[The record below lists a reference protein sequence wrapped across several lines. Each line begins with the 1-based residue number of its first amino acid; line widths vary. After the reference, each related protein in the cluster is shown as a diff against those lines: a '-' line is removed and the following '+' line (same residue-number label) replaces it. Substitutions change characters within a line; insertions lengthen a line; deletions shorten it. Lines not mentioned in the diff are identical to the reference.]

1 MIYKIDIKKIV
12 DDNMHVTGWVLP
24 NDINEKVIFE
34 VYDDKNKLLDNFKLV
49 SLKRQDV
56 ETIYLKKEV
65 EGLKLGFDLTFPYQG
80 NDVYFL
86 VIKTPERTVRLKLD
100 RNEEHKF
107 NSFRHKKKE
116 ALLSYFTKETLK
128 RAFEY
133 LKREGIFNFIKKSKR
148 KIGGIYVDYDYNE
161 WYTLTK
167 VTEDEIKRQNE
178 TSNQF
183 KILPFFSIVIPI
195 YNTPKHFLKLLLLSI
210 LNQTYKNYEV
220 CILDATDYKD
230 DIIKDKPKEFFND
243 FEKLYN
249 REYRDIY
256 KKEFNEIFKIKY
268 DDKNLSIAYN
278 TNAAIDMASGDYI
291 VLSDHDDELTLD
303 ALYEN
308 AKVINQNIDVELI
321 YSDEDKVDTKN
332 NTYSEPHFKSDFNL
346 DMLLSVNYF
355 CHLTV
360 IKKGL
365 LDKLKNIDNEYER
378 NEYNGA
384 QDYDLF
390 LRLVNIIIDECGD
403 DYNALINK
411 KIHHI
416 RKVLYHWRC
425 YPGSTSQ
432 NPESKTYAFEN
443 GKKAIA
449 DFYKR
454 THIKFPKVVS
464 VEEGFDKGIYHTI
477 FEVEDRPLVSIII
490 PNKDHIE
497 DLDLAISSVNKG
509 NYKNIEFIIV
519 ENNSTEKKTFLYYEE
534 MLKVYKN
541 TTVIKYEGKF
551 NYSKINNF
559 AVPYARG
566 EYLLFLNNDVE
577 MINPNAINELL
588 SYIVRPD
595 VGAVGAKLLYKDKTI
610 QHAGVIL
617 GFGGI
622 AGHTFIGILDN
633 DHSYMNRSQTTQD
646 LNAVTAACLMTKKSL
661 FIEVGG
667 FTEILEVAFN
677 DIDLCMKIREKNKLV
692 VYNPYASFFHYESK
706 TRGLEDTEEKVKRF
720 NKEVAI
726 FASRYQDKLSSGD
739 EYYNPNLTLRKS
751 DFSLRN
757 LQYEKIGE
765 PYPLP
770 KEIKDL
776 MK

>member
-1 MIYKIDIKKIV
+1 MIYRIDIKKII
-12 DDNMHVTGWVLP
+12 DDNMRVQGWVLP
-24 NDINEKVIFE
+24 NDINDKVIYE
-34 VYDDKNKLLDNFKLV
+34 LYDSKNNKLSDFKIV

-56 ETIYLKKEV
+56 ETIYLKREV
-65 EGLKLGFDLTFPYQG
+65 EGLKLGFDLTFPYKG
-80 NDVYFL
+80 EDTYYF
-86 VIKTPERTVRLKLD
+86 VIKTREKEVRLKLN

-107 NSFRHKKKE
+107 NSFAHKKKE
-116 ALLSYFTKETLK
+116 AILSYFTKETFE
-128 RAFEY
+128 RAFDY

-161 WYTLTK
+161 WYSLTK
-167 VTEDEIKRQNE
+167 TTDEELKKQNE
-178 TSNQF
+178 TYNEF
-183 KILPFFSIVIPI
+183 KILPFYSIVIPM
-195 YNTPKHFLKLLLLSI
+195 YNTPKHFIKLLMLSI

-230 DIIKDKPKEFFND
+230 NIIKDKPKEFFIEL
-243 FEKLYN
+243 EKIYN
-249 REYRDIY
+249 RDYRDIY

-268 DDKNLSIAYN
+268 EDKNKSIAYN
-278 TNAAIDMASGDYI
+278 TNLAIDMASGEYI

-308 AKVINQNIDVELI
+308 TKVINQNSDVELI

-332 NTYSEPHFKSDFNL
+332 NTYFEAHFKSDFNL

-360 IKKGL
+360 VKRSL
-365 LDKLKNIDNEYER
+365 LDKIKKQDGDYER
-378 NEYNGA
+378 SEYNGA

-390 LRLVNIIIDECGD
+390 LRLVNAIIKDLGE
-403 DYNALINK
+403 DYNLYINK

-425 YPGSTSQ
+425 HPGSTSQ
-432 NPESKTYAFEN
+432 NADSKTYAFEN

-449 DFYKR
+449 DFYKK
-454 THIKFPKVVS
+454 TIIDFPKVVE
-464 VEEGFDKGIYHTI
+464 VREGFDKGLYHTI
-477 FEVEDRPLVSIII
+477 FKVNNNPLVSIII

-497 DLDLAISSVNKG
+497 DLDLAISSVKKG
-509 NYKNIEFIIV
+509 SYQNIEFIVV

-534 MLKVYKN
+534 MLKLYKN
-541 TTVIKYEGKF
+541 VKLVTYEGKF
-551 NYSKINNF
+551 NYSRINNF
-559 AVPYARG
+559 ATQFASG

-577 MINPNAINELL
+577 MINPDSINELL
-588 SYIVRPD
+588 SYIVRSD

-610 QHAGVIL
+610 QHAGVVL

-622 AGHTFIGILDN
+622 AGHTFIGVLDN
-633 DHSYMNRSQTTQD
+633 DHSYMNRSQTVQD
-646 LNAVTAACLMTKKSL
+646 YNAVTAACLMTKKSL
-661 FIEVGG
+661 FMEVGG

-726 FASRYQDKLSSGD
+726 FASRYADKLSSGD

-776 MK
+776 M